1 MMGKEAHAKRRV
13 LGLLG
18 AAAAATLILAGCSGT
33 AGGSTSSGKVTIEFS
48 QWWEPELP
56 AGALKK
62 LVGEFETANP
72 NITVKLISGP
82 YASIQ
87 DQTTTAVA
95 SGTMAD
101 VVGLD
106 GAWVSDLVKQGGL
119 DNLSK
124 EITSSGY
131 DASQLSSQVKIS
143 GSTYM
148 IPVVNFVYPMFTNDD
163 LLSKAG
169 VSAPPTT
176 QSEFLKDAKAV
187 SALGGPVKGW
197 ILPLGT
203 TNPNGV
209 QNDIMSWLWA
219 SGGSMLKNGE
229 PNLTSSKVEDT
240 VNFVKSLSD
249 AKAIADGAATLQ
261 ETDKVTQFT
270 NGQVGMMI
278 DSLAHIDTIRKANPN
293 LKFSISAIPA
303 ADGYSGKRGIPFAS
317 WGIGVSNKSAHKAEA
332 WKLVE
337 FMMSKKTNSTVSTLA
352 HGFPGNTGST
362 PDFSTS
368 DPLYS
373 QAFKIYQ
380 AGYPANEFV
389 GLPVANELMRD
400 FDVEFQK
407 VLAGDES
414 VSAMLKAT
422 QAQWKAKF

>member
-1 MMGKEAHAKRRV
+1 MGKEAHAKRRV

>member
-1 MMGKEAHAKRRV
+1 MSKDARNRRKLFGIAIATTAV
-13 LGLLG
+13 LLT
-18 AAAAATLILAGCSGT
+18 AACSGT
-33 AGGSTSSGKVTIEFS
+33 GSSGSSAGGKVTIEFS

-82 YASIQ
+82 YTSIQ

-106 GAWVSDLVKQGGL
+106 GAWVADLVKQGGL

-124 EITSSGY
+124 EITSSKY

-163 LLSKAG
+163 LLAKAG
-169 VSAPPTT
+169 VSSPPTT
-176 QSEFLKDAKAV
+176 QSEFLSDAKAV

-219 SGGSMLKNGE
+219 SGGSMLKNGQ
-229 PNLTSSKVEDT
+229 PDLTNSKVADT

-249 AKAIADGAATLQ
+249 AKAIAAGAATLQ

-278 DSLAHIDTIRKANPN
+278 DSLAHIDTIKKANPN

-303 ADGYSGKRGIPFAS
+303 ADGYSGKRGIPYAS
-317 WGIGVSNKSAHKAEA
+317 WGIGVSNKSEHKAEA

-337 FMMSKKTNSTVSTLA
+337 FLMSKKTNSTVSTLA
-352 HGFPGNTGST
+352 HGFPGNTTST
-362 PDFSTS
+362 PDFSGS
-368 DPLYS
+368 DPLYA

-389 GLPVANELMRD
+389 GLPVADQLMRD

-414 VSAMLKAT
+414 VSAMLKNT
-422 QAQWKAKF
+422 QTQWKAKF